1 MFPLA
6 SLPET
11 QAALAL
17 SIFFA
22 TFIYEDGATLLA
34 ATLSASGS
42 LDPRIGLLTTFLGI
56 WVGDMG
62 LYGLWIVPTWSGDGH
77 FHASHRTHHSQRPE
91 RNLTQA
97 AVPTNRGEAA
107 DRRRDLGRRCIGG
120 AGGAVAWSQRQ
131 PGVRLAQ
138 AVSGG
143 ATQQREP
150 CDQAVAG
157 PRKREFAIASANNSS

>member
-1 MFPLA
+1 MDT
-6 SLPET
+6 ST
-11 QAALAL
+11 QATEL
-17 SIFFA
+17 I
-22 TFIYEDGATLLA
+22 TVKGQ
-34 ATLSASGS
+34 SG
-42 LDPRIGLLTTFLGI
+42 T
-56 WVGDMG
+56 
-62 LYGLWIVPTWSGDGH
+62 
-77 FHASHRTHHSQRPE
+77 RPKRQYRPIE
-91 RNLTQA
+91 
-97 AVPTNRGEAA
+97 GEAA

-143 ATQQREP
+143 ATGQREP

>member
-1 MFPLA
+1 MSRSGLINTV
-6 SLPET
+6 L
-11 QAALAL
+11 LL
-17 SIFFA
+17 V
-22 TFIYEDGATLLA
+22 TLNRKC
-34 ATLSASGS
+34 
-42 LDPRIGLLTTFLGI
+42 P
-56 WVGDMG
+56 
-62 LYGLWIVPTWSGDGH
+62 GH
-77 FHASHRTHHSQRPE
+77 FHASHRTYHSQRPE
-91 RNLTQA
+91 RNQTQA
-97 AVPTNRGEAA
+97 AVPPNRGEAA

-143 ATQQREP
+143 ATGQREP